1 MRNKA
6 SQIKSVADAQYF
18 AERKAPK
25 LIREYLRSGSGTRA
39 TLNANTS
46 GFDQISFRPRTAV
59 RHPSRDLTTRVLGL
73 ELPTPVMIA
82 PTGGGRLA
90 HPEGELA
97 GARAAGSV
105 GAMQWVTTFAGYT
118 IEEVME
124 VATGPVGFQLYY
136 PGSRDAAADLIERAK
151 RLGCVALAL
160 TVDTAVGPRPENPA
174 KGRIVVYRAGS
185 TQRRPIVEWLR
196 IVQQFARKP
205 GWTSAFVRDRFRG
218 LYSAMVY
225 DNGKPAILFRS
236 SEILTRVTPVWEDL
250 AWVKEQWG
258 GPLVIKGIQTPEDA
272 RRARDHG
279 ADGVIVSNHGGNVL
293 DGNAGSITV
302 LPSIVDA
309 VGTDLEVLFDSGI
322 RRGTDV
328 VKAMAI
334 GAKAVLVGR
343 SWLWAVAAAGEP
355 GVRAMLDV
363 YRQQIDE
370 TLSSLGVAS
379 LAELDRS
386 SVRFPRSWIEDE
398 GRYV

>member
-1 MRNKA
+1 MVDIA
-6 SQIKSVADAQYF
+6 SQIKSAADAQYY
-18 AERKAPK
+18 AERRVPK

-39 TLNANTS
+39 TLTANTS
-46 GFDQISFRPRTAV
+46 AFDQISFRPRTAV

-105 GAMQWVTTFAGYT
+105 GALQWVTTFAGYT

-136 PGSRDAAADLIERAK
+136 PGSREAAGDLIDRAK

-174 KGRIVVYRAGS
+174 KGRITVYRAGS
-185 TQRRPIVEWLR
+185 TQRRPVLEWLR

-225 DNGKPAILFRS
+225 DEGKPAILFRS
-236 SEILTRVTPVWEDL
+236 SEILIRVTPVWEDL
-250 AWVKEQWG
+250 AWVKERWG

-279 ADGVIVSNHGGNVL
+279 ADGIIVSNHGGNVL
-293 DGNAGSITV
+293 DGNAGSVTV

-309 VGTDLEVLFDSGI
+309 VGDDLDVLFDSGI

-355 GVRAMLDV
+355 GVRAMLNV

-370 TLSSLGVAS
+370 TLASLGVAS

-386 SVRFPRSWIEDE
+386 SIRFPRHWLEEE
-398 GRYV
+398 GRSA